1 MSEVWKSCIY
11 SSQMRLLGETP
22 HMYYLAQISSWS
34 SPPPSIVL
42 SKYRQTSLTCL
53 AAAPQHSAHISR
65 NSTFRLQTVFVV
77 QTNVGW
83 PKKAWNQMEQI
94 IGVSASSLQIWSGLR
109 MREAAGCCYGPGV
122 NVNNHQA
129 LYQQQHCRVLAG
141 PGCFREGLQLSNDR
155 GSLDWWERDVVL
167 NHWGTWWVCL
177 SRVLN
182 RVFTPK

>member
-1 MSEVWKSCIY
+1 M
-11 SSQMRLLGETP
+11 
-22 HMYYLAQISSWS
+22 AQTNLS

-42 SKYRQTSLTCL
+42 SKYLSNISPTCL
-53 AAAPQHSAHISR
+53 AAAPQHSARISR

-77 QTNVGW
+77 PTNVGW

-94 IGVSASSLQIWSGLR
+94 IGNRCVCLHSPNLKRLH
-109 MREAAGCCYGPGV
+109 MREVAGCCYGPEIIIKPSISISIEGWE
-122 NVNNHQA
+122 
-129 LYQQQHCRVLAG
+129 
-141 PGCFREGLQLSNDR
+141 REGTSTCQ
-155 GSLDWWERDVVL
+155 WWRERDVVW